1 MIVEATKGKP
11 IKSRRE
17 QKGGTDNVRSLYE
30 LFNKTFGGDSRKQK
44 IRGDKG
50 TDSSR
55 HKMVGT
61 HGKDKV
67 LKVPPGVTIMDDTDK
82 KVLSQLDQV
91 WQLTFLLYCIS
102 SSFPNGESLI
112 SPLHFAY
119 S

>member
-1 MIVEATKGKP
+1 MIVEATGGKP
-11 IKSRRE
+11 RKSRRE
-17 QKGGTDNVRSLYE
+17 QKGGTETVRSLYE

-91 WQLTFLLYCIS
+91 WQLTFYCIV
-102 SSFPNGESLI
+102 FL
-112 SPLHFAY
+112 LHFPMV
-119 S
+119 SH